1 MDTQEKIEA
10 CERKKHDGNLLF
22 KAENFMHA
30 SKKYEKVEL
39 VVLTYM
45 LVLMMYSEY
54 FYRKISMAL
63 DLVYNRMNF
72 IDIVGFKVHRV

>member
-10 CERKKHDGNLLF
+10 CERKKYDGNLLF

-39 VVLTYM
+39 FVVTYM
-45 LVLMMYSEY
+45 LIHYSEY
-54 FYRKISMAL
+54 FYRRISMTL
-63 DLVYNRMNF
+63 NLVYNRMNF
-72 IDIVGFKVHRV
+72 IDIVGCKVH

>member
-1 MDTQEKIEA
+1 MNTEEKIEA

-39 VVLTYM
+39 FVLTYM
-45 LVLMMYSEY
+45 L
-54 FYRKISMAL
+54 I
-63 DLVYNRMNF
+63 
-72 IDIVGFKVHRV
+72 